1 MSGIH
6 IDDFYAD
13 ATHILVSLHSVFP
26 RPVTIFAEDI
36 CGADEPDEYGV
47 HSHRYQACFAAMVW
61 LADEGFIRY
70 ADTIRQDAVDQA
82 VLTGKCFA
90 ALISPIDDA
99 SNASS
104 TDKHQTD
111 NEQALPPSIKA
122 QHATLIFSLQQALK
136 SRSSTAIQTTFT
148 SLLQRMR

>member
-36 CGADEPDEYGV
+36 CGTDEPDEYGV

-70 ADTIRQDAVDQA
+70 TDTIRQDAVDQA

-90 ALISPIDDA
+90 ALISPIDDTSEHHA
-99 SNASS
+99 
-104 TDKHQTD
+104 D

-122 QHATLIFSLQQALK
+122 QHATLIFRLQQALK
-136 SRSSTAIQTTFT
+136 SRSSTAIETTFT
-148 SLLQRMR
+148 SLLQTMR